1 MTDTTN
7 TNGNEPE
14 DPREDGTDRRSF
26 LKKAATGAA
35 AAAGGLAFG
44 GQASASPRLPDPPAV
59 GAEIP
64 CSCLAPGVPLTIQAA
79 TVRID
84 FSGQIK
90 VRVESANP
98 LNPWSLKLKVIG
110 HDVSG
115 YDNGD
120 DGNDQSD
127 SKSAQREGLGRVRI
141 KQSDAEFTPD
151 SLLEMTNKFPP
162 KFEQTMFLDFTM
174 TIENPPQ
181 GLMERALGVSM
192 TKRPE
197 PLVLSTKNPGKLVGQ
212 LDQFP
217 PQGAPYKLQNPIELV
232 LPNHDETIATLDK
245 FPVTVG
251 DLSGS

>member
-1 MTDTTN
+1 MTDTN
-7 TNGNEPE
+7 DNGPKEPQ
-14 DPREDGTDRRSF
+14 DGDGTGRRDF

-44 GQASASPRLPDPPAV
+44 SSQAFASPRLPEPPEV

-64 CSCLAPGVPLTIQAA
+64 CSCLAPGVPLTIQ
-79 TVRID
+79 TSTIRID
-84 FSGQIK
+84 FSGRIK
-90 VRVESANP
+90 VRVEAANP

-110 HDVSG
+110 HEVTG

-120 DGNDQSD
+120 SGDNETNA
-127 SKSAQREGLGRVRI
+127 KSAPREGLGQVRI
-141 KQSDAEFTPD
+141 KQSDAEFTPN

-181 GLMERALGVSM
+181 QVMERALGVSM
-192 TKRPE
+192 TKKPE

-232 LPNHDETIATLDK
+232 MPNHDETIATLDK

-251 DLSGS
+251 EITGS